1 MADAKLQTLGRY
13 KILEVIG
20 RGAMGIVY
28 KAVDPAIDRVVAIKT
43 IDSSLNKEDL
53 EEYEAR
59 FQQEIKA
66 AGRFSHPNVVT
77 IYDVGRTE
85 HVAYMAMEFL
95 KGRELKDLLAEGQR
109 PNVEM
114 TVELMVQV
122 ADGLSYAHEHDII
135 HRDIKPSN
143 IMVINLPNGVLA
155 KITDFGIARMAGSAV
170 KTQTG
175 VVLGSP
181 RYMSPEQVIGKVIDH
196 RSDVFSLGVVLY
208 ETLTGVAPFDGDNP
222 NAVMYATCNTHPAPP
237 SALNPG
243 MPALLDLIVAKALAK
258 NVDERY
264 QTMREFSA
272 DLREIRR
279 QLLGGTGERPAL
291 SATMQVP
298 ERPASVAPPTITGR
312 FQKEA
317 SEETGVEPLKLAK
330 KFDSF
335 AATMRLAA
343 LSQQTEEFRE
353 YISETQKMR
362 AYTGKTEDSAPPR
375 RAATQAPAPAPKP
388 APVFV
393 PIPRAGDA
401 TNRMLAPAPRDSLP
415 MIPMVALG
423 LLVLAAVSLLIALLV
438 R

>member
-1 MADAKLQTLGRY
+1 
-13 KILEVIG
+13 
-20 RGAMGIVY
+20 
-28 KAVDPAIDRVVAIKT
+28 
-43 IDSSLNKEDL
+43 
-53 EEYEAR
+53 
-59 FQQEIKA
+59 
-66 AGRFSHPNVVT
+66 
-77 IYDVGRTE
+77 
-85 HVAYMAMEFL
+85 
-95 KGRELKDLLAEGQR
+95 
-109 PNVEM
+109 
-114 TVELMVQV
+114 
-122 ADGLSYAHEHDII
+122 
-135 HRDIKPSN
+135 
-143 IMVINLPNGVLA
+143 
-155 KITDFGIARMAGSAV
+155 
-170 KTQTG
+170 
-175 VVLGSP
+175 
-181 RYMSPEQVIGKVIDH
+181 
-196 RSDVFSLGVVLY
+196 
-208 ETLTGVAPFDGDNP
+208 
-222 NAVMYATCNTHPAPP
+222 
-237 SALNPG
+237 
-243 MPALLDLIVAKALAK
+243 MPAMLDLIVAKALAK

-291 SATMQVP
+291 SVPMQVP
-298 ERPASVAPPTITGR
+298 ERAATAGAPTITGR
-312 FQKEA
+312 FQA
-317 SEETGVEPLKLAK
+317 SEEKGIEPLKLAK

-362 AYTGKTEDSAPPR
+362 AYTGKIEDSAPPR

>member
-1 MADAKLQTLGRY
+1 MADAKLETLGRY

-43 IDSSLNKEDL
+43 IDSSLNKEEL

-95 KGRELKDLLAEGQR
+95 RGRELKDLLAEGQR
-109 PNVEM
+109 PNVEV

-122 ADGLSYAHEHDII
+122 ADGLSYAHEHEIV

-170 KTQTG
+170 KTQAG

-181 RYMSPEQVIGKVIDH
+181 RYMSPEQVVGKVIDH

-222 NAVMYATCNTHPAPP
+222 NAIMYATCNTHPAPP

-243 MPALLDLIVAKALAK
+243 MPAMLDLIVAKALAK

-264 QTMREFSA
+264 QTMREFAA

-291 SATMQVP
+291 SVPMQVP
-298 ERPASVAPPTITGR
+298 ERPAGAPTITGR
-312 FQKEA
+312 FQA
-317 SEETGVEPLKLAK
+317 SEEKGVEPLKLAK

-335 AATMRLAA
+335 GATMRLAA

-393 PIPRAGDA
+393 PIPRAGGDI
-401 TNRMLAPAPRDSLP
+401 TNRTRVPASRDSLP
-415 MIPMVALG
+415 LIPMAVLGVLALAVVAL
-423 LLVLAAVSLLIALLV
+423 LVALLV

>member
-1 MADAKLQTLGRY
+1 MADAKLETLGRY

-43 IDSSLNKEDL
+43 IDSSLNKEEL

-109 PNVEM
+109 PNVEV

-122 ADGLSYAHEHDII
+122 ADGLSYAHEHEIV

-181 RYMSPEQVIGKVIDH
+181 RYMSPEQVVGKVIDH

-222 NAVMYATCNTHPAPP
+222 NAIMYATCNTHPAPP

-243 MPALLDLIVAKALAK
+243 MPAMLDLIVAKALAK

-264 QTMREFSA
+264 QTMREFAA

-291 SATMQVP
+291 SAPMQAP
-298 ERPASVAPPTITGR
+298 ERPAGAPTITGR
-312 FQKEA
+312 FQA
-317 SEETGVEPLKLAK
+317 SEEKGVEPLKLAK

-335 AATMRLAA
+335 GATMRLAA

-362 AYTGKTEDSAPPR
+362 AYTGKIEDSTPPR

-393 PIPRAGDA
+393 PIPRAGDV
-401 TNRMLAPAPRDSLP
+401 TNRMVGPAARDSLP
-415 MIPMVALG
+415 LIPIVVLGVLVLAVVG
-423 LLVLAAVSLLIALLV
+423 LLVALLV